1 MKKKMIAIPALLVIA
16 AGMAYWFF
24 GYEEKLPEPSQKTL
38 DYITK
43 EFNDL
48 TPEEAV
54 TKIQA
59 QKEQFDFILGIG
71 GKDDLYSQRKTVS
84 SEDEE
89 YENVFSVLTPEEYK
103 NKFNKALKE
112 ITFVQNIEHGYSTFC
127 FDIPVMPAE
136 KQLVVKIK
144 KITYMDGSE
153 EISDI
158 KVTKADNNIKL
169 NTQKTVKSIDANVTF
184 RYISDLGRYH
194 LTPDKPEI
202 SQGNYKLTL
211 VKKDKNYLKYS
222 LDGELN
228 IVSENVTDKKGKI
241 LSASA
246 CSRGEIGHIEKIER
260 FINGTG
266 KAAEKYGKNKD
277 ELIKRVAG
285 YYERLEQETN
295 EPATYLVECIYHG
308 TPESVTVY
316 AANKQER
323 EEQNIILT
331 PGYTSLYPVIE
342 DEKTQTFYIIDQNG
356 NEMINH
362 GKEGVYSVGNGYFFT
377 RHTESKKDENDG
389 EEYESTYYQIHKLDA
404 VNKKLDYIMHAN
416 RVYSLSDDAFVVSDG
431 NNILIFNVNYADP
444 IVISGK
450 NTEADI
456 VNSYYGSFEFFYYE
470 DNKGTHVLN
479 DKGEEIL
486 PVSKYWLEK
495 GGDNTVRV
503 ISRVFMDD
511 IATKDKK
518 IYFLN
523 EDATIRLTLKGYD
536 KAGEISNEMIK
547 AERDNLYGFVD
558 VKGNEVVAPDY
569 QEARYFDN
577 GYALVRKNDHWG
589 VINKQGDVVIPFKY
603 SHHNSMSSMN
613 GLISYSIDDKYYTMQ
628 ELLDANGVKTDKIT
642 AAEH

>member
-1 MKKKMIAIPALLVIA
+1 MKKKVIAIPALLVIA
-16 AGMAYWFF
+16 AGMTYWFS
-24 GYEEKLPEPSQKTL
+24 GYEEKLPEPSQETL
-38 DYITK
+38 NYITK

-54 TKIQA
+54 KKIQA
-59 QKEQFDFILGIG
+59 QKDQFDFFLGIR
-71 GKDDLYSQRKTVS
+71 GKDELYSQRKTVL

-89 YENVFSVLTPEEYK
+89 YENAFFVLTPEEYK

-112 ITFVQNIEHGYSTFC
+112 ITFVQNIEHGYSTLDFV
-127 FDIPVMPAE
+127 IPVVPTE

-144 KITYMDGSE
+144 KITYMDGIE
-153 EISDI
+153 EIKDI
-158 KVTKADNNIKL
+158 KVTNADNNISL

-194 LTPDKPEI
+194 LTPDNPEI
-202 SQGNYKLTL
+202 SQDNYKLTL
-211 VKKDKNYLKYS
+211 AKKDKNYLKYS

-241 LSASA
+241 LSSSS
-246 CSRGEIGHIEKIER
+246 CSRGEVGHIEKMER
-260 FINGTG
+260 FINGTA

-285 YYERLEQETN
+285 YYEQFEQETG
-295 EPATYLVECIYHG
+295 EPATYLVECTYYG

-316 AANKQER
+316 TANKRER
-323 EEQNIILT
+323 EERDIILT
-331 PGYTSLYPVIE
+331 PRYTSLYPVIE
-342 DEKTQTFYIIDQNG
+342 DEKTQTYYIIDQNG

-377 RHTESKKDENDG
+377 RHTENKKDDNDG
-389 EEYESTYYQIHKLDA
+389 EEYESTYYQIHKLDTA
-404 VNKKLDYIMHAN
+404 NKKLDYIMRVN

-431 NNILIFNVNYADP
+431 NNILIFNVNYAEP

-450 NTEADI
+450 HTEADI
-456 VNSYYGSFEFFYYE
+456 VNSHDGSFEFFYYE
-470 DNKGTHVLN
+470 DSKGTHVLN

-486 PVSKYWLEK
+486 PVSDYRLEK
-495 GGDNTVRV
+495 GGDNTIKIRNS
-503 ISRVFMDD
+503 IFTDD
-511 IATKDKK
+511 IATEDKK
-518 IYFLN
+518 IYFIN

-547 AERDNLYGFVD
+547 TERDNLYGFAD
-558 VKGNEVVAPDY
+558 IKGNEVVAPDY
-569 QEARYFDN
+569 QEARDFDN

-603 SHHNSMSSMN
+603 SRHTAMSSMN
-613 GLISYSIDDKYYTMQ
+613 GRISYSIDDKHYTMQ
-628 ELLDANGVKTDKIT
+628 ELLDANGVKRDKIT

>member
-1 MKKKMIAIPALLVIA
+1 MKKKVIAIPALLVIA
-16 AGMAYWFF
+16 AGMTYWFS
-24 GYEEKLPEPSQKTL
+24 GYEEKLPESSQETL
-38 DYITK
+38 NYITK

-54 TKIQA
+54 KKIQA
-59 QKEQFDFILGIG
+59 QKDQFDFFLGIR
-71 GKDDLYSQRKTVS
+71 GKDELYSQRKTVL

-89 YENVFSVLTPEEYK
+89 YENAFFVLTPEEYK

-112 ITFVQNIEHGYSTFC
+112 ITFVQNIEHGYSTLDFV
-127 FDIPVMPAE
+127 IPVIPTE

-144 KITYMDGSE
+144 KITYMDGIE
-153 EISDI
+153 EIKDI
-158 KVTKADNNIKL
+158 KVTNADNNISL

-194 LTPDKPEI
+194 LTPDNPEI
-202 SQGNYKLTL
+202 SQDNYKLTL

-241 LSASA
+241 LSSSS
-246 CSRGEIGHIEKIER
+246 CSRGEFGHIEKMER
-260 FINGTG
+260 FINGTA

-285 YYERLEQETN
+285 YYEQFEQETD
-295 EPATYLVECIYHG
+295 EPATYLVECTYYG

-316 AANKQER
+316 TANKRER
-323 EEQNIILT
+323 EERDIILT
-331 PGYTSLYPVIE
+331 PRYTSLYPVIE
-342 DEKTQTFYIIDQNG
+342 DEKTQTYYIIDQNG

-377 RHTESKKDENDG
+377 RHTENKKDDNDG
-389 EEYESTYYQIHKLDA
+389 EEYESTYYQIHKLDTA
-404 VNKKLDYIMHAN
+404 NKKLDYIMRVN

-431 NNILIFNVNYADP
+431 NNILIFNVNYAEP

-450 NTEADI
+450 HTEADI
-456 VNSYYGSFEFFYYE
+456 VNSHDGSFEFFYYE
-470 DNKGTHVLN
+470 DSKGTHVLN

-486 PVSKYWLEK
+486 PVSDYRLEK
-495 GGDNTVRV
+495 GGDNTIKVRNS
-503 ISRVFMDD
+503 IFMDN

-518 IYFLN
+518 IYFIN

-547 AERDNLYGFVD
+547 TERDNLYGFAD
-558 VKGNEVVAPDY
+558 IKGNEVVAPGY
-569 QEARYFDN
+569 QEARDFDN
-577 GYALVRKNDHWG
+577 DYALVRKDEQWG

-603 SHHNSMSSMN
+603 SRHTAMSSMN
-613 GLISYSIDDKYYTMQ
+613 GRISYSIDDKHYTMQ
-628 ELLDANGVKTDKIT
+628 ELLDANGVKRDKIT

>member
-1 MKKKMIAIPALLVIA
+1 MKKKVIAIPALLVIA
-16 AGMAYWFF
+16 AGMTYWFF
-24 GYEEKLPEPSQKTL
+24 GYEEKLPEPSQETL

-54 TKIQA
+54 RKIQT
-59 QKEQFDFILGIG
+59 QKDQFDFFLGIR
-71 GKDDLYSQRKTVS
+71 GKDELYSQRKTVS

-89 YENVFSVLTPEEYK
+89 YENAFSVLTPEEYK

-112 ITFVQNIEHGYSTFC
+112 ITFVQDIEHGYSTL
-127 FDIPVMPAE
+127 DIIIPVMPAE

-144 KITYMDGSE
+144 KVTYMDGSE
-153 EISDI
+153 EIKDI
-158 KVTKADNNIKL
+158 KVTKADDNISL
-169 NTQKTVKSIDANVTF
+169 NTQKTIKSIDANVTF

-194 LTPDKPEI
+194 LTPDNPEI
-202 SQGNYKLTL
+202 SQGDYKLTL

-222 LDGELN
+222 LDGELD
-228 IVSENVTDKKGKI
+228 IVSENVTDEKGKI
-241 LSASA
+241 LSSSA
-246 CSRGEIGHIEKIER
+246 CSRGAVGHVEKMER
-260 FINGTG
+260 FINGTA
-266 KAAEKYGKNKD
+266 KAAEKYSKNKD

-285 YYERLEQETN
+285 YYERFEQETD
-295 EPATYLVECIYHG
+295 EPATYLVECTYHG
-308 TPESVTVY
+308 TPESVVVY
-316 AANKQER
+316 AANKQDR
-323 EEQNIILT
+323 EERDITLT
-331 PGYTSLYPVIE
+331 PRYTSLYPVIE

-356 NEMINH
+356 NEIINH

-377 RHTESKKDENDG
+377 RHTENKKDENDG
-389 EEYESTYYQIHKLDA
+389 EEYESTYYQIHKLDT
-404 VNKKLDYIMHAN
+404 VNKKLDYIMRAN

-431 NNILIFNVNYADP
+431 NSIRIFNVNYAEP

-456 VNSYYGSFEFFYYE
+456 VNSHDGSFEFFYYE
-470 DNKGTHVLN
+470 DSKGTHVLN

-486 PVSKYWLEK
+486 PVSDYRMEK
-495 GGDNTVRV
+495 GGDNTIKVRNS
-503 ISRVFMDD
+503 IFMDD
-511 IATKDKK
+511 IATKDKR
-518 IYFLN
+518 IYFIN

-547 AERDNLYGFVD
+547 TEKDDLYGFAD
-558 VKGNEVVAPDY
+558 VKGNEVVAPGY
-569 QEARYFDN
+569 QEARDFDN
-577 GYALVRKNDHWG
+577 GYALVRKDEQWG

-613 GLISYSIDDKYYTMQ
+613 GLISYSIDGKHYTMQ